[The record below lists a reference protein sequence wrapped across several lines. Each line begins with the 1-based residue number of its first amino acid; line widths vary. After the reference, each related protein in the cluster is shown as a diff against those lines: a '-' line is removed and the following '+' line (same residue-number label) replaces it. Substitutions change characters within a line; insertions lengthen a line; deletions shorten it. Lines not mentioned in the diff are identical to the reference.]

1 MDSNRNHAFSEKL
14 KEHVNASFERIRK
27 ALDLREK
34 LLLRQLSV
42 VVQQSHH
49 VTFQFDNIKFVDGGE
64 EDLIGRIRTYG
75 KYNID
80 NFNIILK
87 DPYENEDYIQPVDD
101 HDLMHKSCRR
111 GGASD
116 EERDNPESEEIV
128 VEFFSNKSLI
138 KEGAEMVRESII
150 NLALNESKELIDRSF
165 GANVGFELDEE
176 LERMKIDLTNFR
188 NRERTVADSL
198 SSQGEGGSAT
208 VDISNNNNN
217 NNIPENQGDGLGI
230 DPTRVARQQQQ
241 QHMITKASQTELD
254 KAGRHLSSITA
265 TSSET
270 DRSLV
275 LKSSSKSAE
284 KNLKNISALTM
295 NNCGGTINLK
305 NVTNL
310 TINTC
315 PESPPPSKR
324 ADAKPSAP
332 RCPSSE
338 EGSPECGFYKRLI
351 TENKILRQHILKTS
365 LANATAPAPNSQNSS
380 TASSSTTTSSDTPK
394 SEPSATVNS
403 SSSSASDGGPT
414 KSRHPL
420 TAAELRSV
428 LNLPPQDDTTLT
440 QVLGDLFAL
449 ASPTTATA
457 VAAAAMGGTTEPV
470 TATQEHTMQ
479 IQQWLRQ
486 IISETETEPL
496 QSAEMMEFSRINN

>member
-1 MDSNRNHAFSEKL
+1 MDCNRNNAFSEKL
-14 KEHVNASFERIRK
+14 KEQVHGSFDRIRK

-49 VTFQFDNIKFVDGGE
+49 VTFQFDNIKFVDGGGE

-87 DPYENEDYIQPVDD
+87 DPYENEDYIQDD

-111 GGASD
+111 GVGD

-128 VEFFSNKSLI
+128 VEFFNNKSLI
-138 KEGAEMVRESII
+138 REGAEMVRESII
-150 NLALNESKELIDRSF
+150 NLALNESKELIDKSF
-165 GANVGFELDEE
+165 NESAELQLEE
-176 LERMKIDLTNFR
+176 DLERIKIDLTNFR
-188 NRERTVADSL
+188 NRERIVTDSL
-198 SSQGEGGSAT
+198 STQGEGRKAS

-217 NNIPENQGDGLGI
+217 NVNGEAFGI
-230 DPTRVARQQQQ
+230 DPTKVARQQQ
-241 QHMITKASQTELD
+241 MITKASQTELD
-254 KAGRHLSSITA
+254 KAGRHSGGTVSS
-265 TSSET
+265 SSST
-270 DRSLV
+270 D
-275 LKSSSKSAE
+275 KSSKHVEKSM
-284 KNLKNISALTM
+284 KHISNLTM

-315 PESPPPSKR
+315 PEESTDSKPVEPKSPPAVP
-324 ADAKPSAP
+324 P
-332 RCPSSE
+332 CPSE

-365 LANATAPAPNSQNSS
+365 LASAHVPNPQSS
-380 TASSSTTTSSDTPK
+380 ESTSSESPRPP
-394 SEPSATVNS
+394 SES
-403 SSSSASDGGPT
+403 SSSDAKPPN
-414 KSRHPL
+414 RLPL
-420 TAAELRSV
+420 TVAELRAV
-428 LNLPPQDDTTLT
+428 LNLPQQDDTLT

-449 ASPTTATA
+449 AASPTTTE
-457 VAAAAMGGTTEPV
+457 VAAKEPS
-470 TATQEHTMQ
+470 ATQEHTTQ
-479 IQQWLRQ
+479 IQQWLKQ

-496 QSAEMMEFSRINN
+496 QSAELMEFSRINN

>member
-1 MDSNRNHAFSEKL
+1 M
-14 KEHVNASFERIRK
+14 NASFERIRK

-111 GGASD
+111 GASD

-150 NLALNESKELIDRSF
+150 NLALNESKELIDKSF
-165 GANVGFELDEE
+165 GGANVGFELDEE

-188 NRERTVADSL
+188 NRERTVTDSL

-208 VDISNNNNN
+208 VDISNNNN
-217 NNIPENQGDGLGI
+217 ITSNQGDGLGI
-230 DPTRVARQQQQ
+230 DLTRVARQQL

-254 KAGRHLSSITA
+254 KAGRHNSSISA

-275 LKSSSKSAE
+275 VKGSSKNAE
-284 KNLKNISALTM
+284 KNLKNVSALTM

-315 PESPPPSKR
+315 AETPPLKT
-324 ADAKPSAP
+324 ADNNPPAP
-332 RCPSSE
+332 RCPSE

-365 LANATAPAPNSQNSS
+365 LANATAPVPNSQSS
-380 TASSSTTTSSDTPK
+380 TSSTSESPK

-403 SSSSASDGGPT
+403 SSSSASDC
-414 KSRHPL
+414 KSQRLPL
-420 TAAELRSV
+420 TAAELRAV
-428 LNLPPQDDTTLT
+428 LNLPQHDDTLT

-457 VAAAAMGGTTEPV
+457 ATAGAMGTAEP
-470 TATQEHTMQ
+470 TSQEHTMQ
-479 IQQWLRQ
+479 IQQWLKQ

-496 QSAEMMEFSRINN
+496 QNAEMMEFSHINN

>member
-1 MDSNRNHAFSEKL
+1 MDCNRNNAFSEKL
-14 KEHVNASFERIRK
+14 KEQVHGSFDRIRK

-49 VTFQFDNIKFVDGGE
+49 VTFQFDNIKFVDGGGE

-87 DPYENEDYIQPVDD
+87 DPYENEDYIQDD

-111 GGASD
+111 GVGD

-128 VEFFSNKSLI
+128 VEFFNNKSLI
-138 KEGAEMVRESII
+138 REGAEMVRESII
-150 NLALNESKELIDRSF
+150 NLALNESKELIDKSF
-165 GANVGFELDEE
+165 NESAELQLEE
-176 LERMKIDLTNFR
+176 DLERIKIDLTNFR
-188 NRERTVADSL
+188 NRERIVTDSL
-198 SSQGEGGSAT
+198 STQGEGRKAS

-217 NNIPENQGDGLGI
+217 NVNGEAFGI
-230 DPTRVARQQQQ
+230 DPTKVARQQQ
-241 QHMITKASQTELD
+241 MITKASQTELD
-254 KAGRHLSSITA
+254 KAGRHSGGTVSS
-265 TSSET
+265 SSST
-270 DRSLV
+270 D
-275 LKSSSKSAE
+275 KSSKHVEKSM
-284 KNLKNISALTM
+284 KHISNLTM

-315 PESPPPSKR
+315 PEESTDSKPVEPAKSPP
-324 ADAKPSAP
+324 DVP
-332 RCPSSE
+332 RCPSE

-365 LANATAPAPNSQNSS
+365 LASAHVPNPQSS
-380 TASSSTTTSSDTPK
+380 ESTSSESPRPP
-394 SEPSATVNS
+394 SES
-403 SSSSASDGGPT
+403 SSSDAKPPN
-414 KSRHPL
+414 RLPL
-420 TAAELRSV
+420 TVAELRAV
-428 LNLPPQDDTTLT
+428 LNLPQQDDTLT

-449 ASPTTATA
+449 AASPTE
-457 VAAAAMGGTTEPV
+457 VAAKEPS
-470 TATQEHTMQ
+470 ATQEHTTQ
-479 IQQWLRQ
+479 IQQWLKQ

-496 QSAEMMEFSRINN
+496 QSAELMEFSRINN

>member
-1 MDSNRNHAFSEKL
+1 MDSNRNNAFSEKL
-14 KEHVNASFERIRK
+14 KEQVNASFERIRK

-49 VTFQFDNIKFVDGGE
+49 VTFQFDNIKFVDSGE

-111 GGASD
+111 GASD
-116 EERDNPESEEIV
+116 EEQDNPESEEIV

-138 KEGAEMVRESII
+138 KEGAEMIRESII
-150 NLALNESKELIDRSF
+150 NLALNESKELIDKSF
-165 GANVGFELDEE
+165 CGTNVELELDEE

-188 NRERTVADSL
+188 NRERTVTDSL
-198 SSQGEGGSAT
+198 SLQGEGRSPT
-208 VDISNNNNN
+208 VDISNNN
-217 NNIPENQGDGLGI
+217 ITISNQDGDLGI
-230 DPTRVARQQQQ
+230 DITKVARQQ

-254 KAGRHLSSITA
+254 KVGRHNNSISGS
-265 TSSET
+265 SSET

-275 LKSSSKSAE
+275 VKSSNKDAE

-315 PESPPPSKR
+315 AEITSSKSADNNPP
-324 ADAKPSAP
+324 AQH
-332 RCPSSE
+332 CPSE

-365 LANATAPAPNSQNSS
+365 LANVSAPAMNSQSS
-380 TASSSTTTSSDTPK
+380 ISSSSDSPK

-403 SSSSASDGGPT
+403 TSSSASDC
-414 KSRHPL
+414 KSQRLPL
-420 TAAELRSV
+420 TAAELRAV
-428 LNLPPQDDTTLT
+428 LNLPQRDDTLT
-440 QVLGDLFAL
+440 QVLGDLFAM

-457 VAAAAMGGTTEPV
+457 AAIGSAEP
-470 TATQEHTMQ
+470 ASQEHTMQ
-479 IQQWLRQ
+479 IQQWLKQ

-496 QSAEMMEFSRINN
+496 QNAEMMEFSHINN